1 MEKSARDS
9 RVPEWWR
16 KQEWTKKAG
25 DLHHIAMI
33 IVRQAVDNEG
43 RSIDARCSILLYRRS
58 PLNRLVVG
66 FCNLLRRNT
75 LLFGER
81 MSMTSNRFK
90 GENIILEKPPE
101 RLTSQLDLF
110 RLPAGRCQIF
120 WLQHFRS
127 LNFPPRLRAFPG
139 KVTVWWVCV
148 FCENSRYTDK
158 HTSEDLAFSLSELAS
173 ETGDFA
179 WKI

>member
-1 MEKSARDS
+1 MKY
-9 RVPEWWR
+9 
-16 KQEWTKKAG
+16 
-25 DLHHIAMI
+25 
-33 IVRQAVDNEG
+33 
-43 RSIDARCSILLYRRS
+43 RCSVLNTLLVYGWS

-66 FCNLLRRNT
+66 FCNLLRCNT

-127 LNFPPRLRAFPG
+127 LNVPPRLKAFPG
-139 KVTVWWVCV
+139 KDNV
-148 FCENSRYTDK
+148 
-158 HTSEDLAFSLSELAS
+158 
-173 ETGDFA
+173 
-179 WKI
+179 